1 MQYEHRPELIDQR
14 WAWVTEIAHPNP
26 DITYNYGPTG
36 TVHLEGCPHINRNT
50 TLRPIEPTDPIA
62 HRCDHCV
69 RRDADCQ
76 IADTRRRHEEAALN
90 AARAADPELTSRVR
104 ERRARRLA
112 ERGY

>member
-1 MQYEHRPELIDQR
+1 MKVGALPL
-14 WAWVTEIAHPNP
+14 TSS
-26 DITYNYGPTG
+26 
-36 TVHLEGCPHINRNT
+36 L
-50 TLRPIEPTDPIA
+50 TLRPIEPADPIV

-69 RRDADCQ
+69 RRDADYQ

-104 ERRARRLA
+104 ERRAQRLA